1 MKSNFFL
8 FIYFL
13 YFFINITKI
22 YSNPFHKKKNI
33 FTNIRLLDEEG
44 TDTDSYYNPID
55 SIDITDISDTIN
67 NTDSINTEI
76 KNSSRRFSPGLIV
89 AIVVPCVVIIIG
101 LIVIGFV
108 CNKIHSTPVKPN
120 LPNKNIDVSSSELN
134 KEENSSQ
141 SNQRIKGGESTVNI

>member
-22 YSNPFHKKKNI
+22 NSNPFHKKKNI

-44 TDTDSYYNPID
+44 TDTDYIPLD

-76 KNSSRRFSPGLIV
+76 KNSSRRFSTGLIV
-89 AIVVPCVVIIIG
+89 AIVVPCVLVIIG